1 MADFK
6 QYLADERIPVDV
18 PDDVVD
24 ANGKFYHGTYK
35 QEFKEMNFLKA
46 DKPRGNPNFFNK
58 SILTTWEAAEVVF
71 DDIALLTAC
80 SPMFGGIIGVCLTIL
95 YDKKEGK
102 KYAWM
107 GVSPKPKFAKNL
119 LGGKK
124 TGGSNPLNSVWI
136 ENRYDEDKAIV
147 SGVGKFG
154 QPDKIEYNLEFT
166 RCSKPSNVLI
176 PFHKN
181 CTLYSQKDL
190 WTVEGTLKW
199 GDKVYVANENTRATI
214 DDHRGF
220 YPFHMHYDWTAAMQ
234 TLEIDGEKKSFGF
247 NLTRNQSADQDK
259 YNENIIFLD
268 GKTSRLPPVKFEHVE
283 FNEWHITDD
292 YGMVDVW
299 FHVKDR
305 HVTKIPVIMDYHI
318 TFGELSGTMY
328 DEDGNKYCVD
338 GLTGIG
344 EDKSTTM

>member
-1 MADFK
+1 MPDFK

-18 PDDVVD
+18 PADVVD
-24 ANGKFYHGTYK
+24 AKGKFFHGTYK
-35 QEFKEMNFLKA
+35 QEFEEMNFLNA

-58 SILTTWEAAEVVF
+58 SIFTTWEAAEVVF
-71 DDIALLTAC
+71 DDIAILTAV

-107 GVSPKPKFAKNL
+107 GVAPKPAFAKNL
-119 LGGKK
+119 LHGNVTEGK
-124 TGGSNPLNSVWI
+124 NPLNHVKFV
-136 ENRYDEDKAIV
+136 NKYDEDQAIV
-147 SGVGKFG
+147 SGKGALGGKG
-154 QPDKIEYNLEFT
+154 TINYNLTFT
-166 RCSKPSNVLI
+166 RASLPSNVLI

-181 CTLYSQKDL
+181 CTLYSQKDV
-190 WTVEGTLKW
+190 W
-199 GDKVYVANENTRATI
+199 YVDGSVIWNGKEYKANENTRATI

-234 TLEIDGEKKSFGF
+234 TLEIDGEKHTFGF

-299 FHVKDR
+299 FHIKDR
-305 HVTKIPVIMDYHI
+305 HVTKLPYVMDYHI

-344 EDKSTTM
+344 EDKSTNM